1 MNENKSPILDK
12 IGLVHLWKTITSTL
26 NKKVDKIE
34 GFGLS
39 ANDFTD
45 EYKKKLDD
53 LSSSDYGLAS
63 NIQNGLMSSG
73 DKIKLDGI
81 EEGANKYV
89 HPTHDKKNMGLYQ
102 IAVDDEGH
110 VSAAQTVTSDD
121 FDAIGVAPKEHTHDL
136 GKMIDTLDMS
146 DTEVTDGE
154 TVITGQTVVNDDET
168 TTTKYTR
175 KPLATLW
182 AYIKSKASTVFAAIN
197 HNHKI
202 QDLEEY
208 AARIWDATVAREKG
222 TVLAAPQAADG
233 LASFRKL
240 DKNDVGL
247 GNVDNVKYLP
257 LTGGTMTGQIKR
269 SSGGSWKNGRDNAA
283 LFGTSSGQE
292 AGMSYNVVIGQKTS
306 KGAWTIGNLSGEEDL
321 SFAYTTDANYNA
333 GKNDNA
339 QVKLPAQAGTIIT
352 SATIGS
358 QTVASAGNAT
368 TWAGLSL
375 RQNHNTSDTWIPVF
389 SNNAVDYILK
399 SEIVPD

>member
-34 GFGLS
+34 GLGLS

-63 NIQNGLMSSG
+63 NTQNGIMSSG

-110 VSAAQTVTSDD
+110 VSAAQTVTSDE

-208 AARIWDATVAREKG
+208 AARIWDATIAREKG

-247 GNVDNVKYLP
+247 GNVDN
-257 LTGGTMTGQIKR
+257 TAD
-269 SSGGSWKNGRDNAA
+269 KNKSVADSA
-283 LFGTSSGQE
+283 
-292 AGMSYNVVIGQKTS
+292 K
-306 KGAWTIGNLSGEEDL
+306 LSGYEL
-321 SFAYTTDANYNA
+321 NTTSL
-333 GKNDNA
+333 GK
-339 QVKLPAQAGTIIT
+339 
-352 SATIGS
+352 
-358 QTVASAGNAT
+358 
-368 TWAGLSL
+368 
-375 RQNHNTSDTWIPVF
+375 
-389 SNNAVDYILK
+389 
-399 SEIVPD
+399 